1 MCSDF
6 EPQCFYSLVLQSC
19 FLFKNKNMKR
29 GREEKKTQHGST
41 RSLTIWCSILCMNN
55 LLFKNCLEHVH
66 HSGLFIA
73 LFDLNS
79 QHGSTRSITIW
90 CSILCM
96 NNLSFTNCLKH
107 VHHSDLFI
115 ALFDLNS
122 LSLHYACQNEVYN
135 NWKRCENVNSNGF
148 RYVFQKELSNN
159 LQSSEC
165 LLRLKGHSVK

>member
-90 CSILCM
+90 CRILCM
-96 NNLSFTNCLKH
+96 NNLLFKNCLKH

-122 LSLHYACQNEVYN
+122 LSLAWLGAALVKYCYKITYKKTWKHSKRVQISPYHVYIIDTCAA
-135 NWKRCENVNSNGF
+135 KIHP
-148 RYVFQKELSNN
+148 
-159 LQSSEC
+159 
-165 LLRLKGHSVK
+165 HS